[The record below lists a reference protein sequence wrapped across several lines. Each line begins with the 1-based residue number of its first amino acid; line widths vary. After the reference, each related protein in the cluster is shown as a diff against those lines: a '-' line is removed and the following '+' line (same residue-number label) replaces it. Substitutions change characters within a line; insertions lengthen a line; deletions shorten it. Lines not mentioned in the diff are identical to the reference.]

1 MADEEPPALSAI
13 ARFTTRDALFYYA
26 LVLPAFVAEAVF
38 TVSIASTPGD
48 LISLNSSFGPL
59 FADLAQILPVVFL
72 GLSAYAV
79 FSFRLS
85 LLVTL
90 LIASFLVAM
99 SVANGMSILGV
110 GLNLE
115 ATVILVVA
123 ATFLALAAFNYS
135 RSVKLMGERLPE
147 VNSAG
152 SAGYNVVSIALESLV
167 PFGAAV
173 GLVLL
178 VEAIVAAVGV
188 QASHLPQPL
197 STLTSLYLQTR
208 VGLVFTTL
216 FVAGAAIWVIRQ
228 SIEPVI
234 LHFTLKASDA
244 KKELLG
250 EIEPTTKSV
259 RKMIRYR
266 PSGGIA
272 WGAIAIAYSA
282 GIAISLAYFLPH
294 GQFLRDLS
302 SVLSLRPPAPSN
314 TELLLDNAFQN
325 GIVKADI
332 LFAQSQDY
340 IREIIRLVWG

>member
-1 MADEEPPALSAI
+1 ML
-13 ARFTTRDALFYYA
+13 
-26 LVLPAFVAEAVF
+26 
-38 TVSIASTPGD
+38 
-48 LISLNSSFGPL
+48 
-59 FADLAQILPVVFL
+59 FL
-72 GLSAYAV
+72 GLSFYAV

-85 LLVTL
+85 FLVTL

-99 SVANGMSILGV
+99 SVANGMSIFGF

-135 RSVKLMGERLPE
+135 RSVKLMGQKLPE

-152 SAGYNVVSIALESLV
+152 SRGYNIVGIALESLV

-173 GLVLL
+173 GLILL

-188 QASHLPQPL
+188 QAASLPQPL

-234 LHFTLKASDA
+234 LHFTLNAADA
-244 KKELLG
+244 KRELLG

-259 RKMIRYR
+259 KKITSYR
-266 PSGGIA
+266 PSSGIA
-272 WGAIAIAYSA
+272 WGVIAGAYCI
-282 GIAISLAYFLPH
+282 GIAVAVAYFLPH
-294 GQFLRDLS
+294 GQFLRDIS
-302 SVLSLRPPAPSN
+302 GVFSLRAPAPSN
-314 TELLLDNAFQN
+314 TELLLDKAFQN

-332 LFAQSQDY
+332 LYAQSQDY
-340 IREIIRLVWG
+340 IREAIRLVWG